1 VSKKLYSYVN
11 TMSSVPPQ
19 RPNVNDKWCEV
30 STEFLRRCM
39 HGEDPDAVIKDL
51 QTRYSGLGPVN
62 QASLKKLL
70 EPVNPPTPDAKRYFA
85 PYAECWNYW
94 GGWNGAKT
102 LDKIPTKNVTI
113 AFVLSSNGTPKFDGT
128 MDVNTFV
135 SQAKA
140 VQAKGGIIRIS
151 FGGATGTELA
161 LAIKDV
167 NQLVE
172 AYDSVITMYNTR
184 NIDMDVEGN
193 AASDTTSITRRNKAL
208 AILQTKYPDLKIDY
222 TLSCMQR
229 GLESQ
234 GINILKDAKA
244 HGVKVNSVNIMAMC
258 YGNNE
263 KQMGQA
269 AISAATATKKQ
280 CDDLGLIY
288 NGVGITPQIGKNDT
302 PNETFTIDNAKE
314 VMAFVQKTPWVNF
327 MSFWAVSFDNAQKSK
342 TPQEQW
348 QFTTIFNATNA

>member
-1 VSKKLYSYVN
+1 M
-11 TMSSVPPQ
+11 TSVPPQ

-30 STEFLRRCM
+30 SVEFLRRCM

-70 EPVNPPTPDAKRYFA
+70 EPINPPAPIARYFA

-94 GGWNGAKT
+94 GGWNGANT

-128 MDVNTFV
+128 MDINIFV

-140 VQAKGGIIRIS
+140 VQIQSGIVRIS

-167 NQLVE
+167 DKLVE

-184 NIDMDVEGN
+184 HIDMDIEGA
-193 AASDTTSITRRNKAL
+193 AASDTVSINRRNKAL
-208 AILQTKYPDLKIDY
+208 VILQKKYPDLKVDY

-244 HGVKVNSVNIMAMC
+244 QGVKVNAVNIMAMC
-258 YGNNE
+258 YGTGE
-263 KQMGQA
+263 TQMGKA

-327 MSFWAVSFDNAQKSK
+327 TAFWAVGLDNAQKSK
-342 TPQEQW
+342 TPQETW
-348 QFTTIFNATNA
+348 GFTNIFNATNA

>member
-1 VSKKLYSYVN
+1 M
-11 TMSSVPPQ
+11 TSVPPQ

-30 STEFLRRCM
+30 SVEFLRRCM

-70 EPVNPPTPDAKRYFA
+70 EPINPPAPIARYFA

-94 GGWNGAKT
+94 GGWNGANT

-128 MDVNTFV
+128 MDINIFV

-140 VQAKGGIIRIS
+140 VQIKSGIVRIS

-167 NQLVE
+167 DKLVE

-184 NIDMDVEGN
+184 HIDMDIEGA
-193 AASDTTSITRRNKAL
+193 AASDTVSINRRNKAL
-208 AILQTKYPDLKIDY
+208 VILQKKYPDLKVDY

-244 HGVKVNSVNIMAMC
+244 QGVKVNAVNIMAMC
-258 YGNNE
+258 YGTGE
-263 KQMGQA
+263 TQMGKA

-327 MSFWAVSFDNAQKSK
+327 TAFWAVGLDNAQKSK
-342 TPQEQW
+342 TPQETW
-348 QFTTIFNATNA
+348 GFTNIFNATNA

>member
-1 VSKKLYSYVN
+1 
-11 TMSSVPPQ
+11 MSSIAPLPQ

-70 EPVNPPTPDAKRYFA
+70 EPMNPPAPVINKYFA

-94 GGWNGAKT
+94 SGWNGAKT

-128 MDVNTFV
+128 MDINTFV

-140 VQAKGGIIRIS
+140 VQVKGGIVRIS

-161 LAIKDV
+161 IDIKDV
-167 NQLVE
+167 NKLVE

-184 NIDMDVEGN
+184 NIDMDIEGA
-193 AASDTTSITRRNKAL
+193 AASDTASIIRRNKAL
-208 AILQTKYPDLKIDY
+208 AILQKKYPDLKVDY

-234 GINILKDAKA
+234 GLNILKNAKDQ
-244 HGVKVNSVNIMAMC
+244 GVKLNAVNIMAMC
-258 YGNNE
+258 YGSGE
-263 KQMGQA
+263 TQMGKA
-269 AISAATATKKQ
+269 VISAANATKKQ
-280 CDDLGLIY
+280 CDDLGFVYGGI
-288 NGVGITPQIGKNDT
+288 GITPQIGKNDT

-314 VMAFVQKTPWVNF
+314 VMAFVQKTTWIIF
-327 MSFWAVSFDNAQKSK
+327 TAFWAVGLDNAKSSK

-348 QFTTIFNATNA
+348 EFTNIFNATNA

>member
-1 VSKKLYSYVN
+1 
-11 TMSSVPPQ
+11 MSSVPPQ

-39 HGEDPDAVIKDL
+39 HGEDPDSVISDL
-51 QTRYSGLGPVN
+51 QTMYSGLGPVN

-70 EPVNPPTPDAKRYFA
+70 EPVIPPTPDAKRYFA
-85 PYAECWNYW
+85 SYAECWNYW

-167 NQLVE
+167 NKLVE
-172 AYDSVITMYNTR
+172 AYGSVITMYNTR
-184 NIDMDVEGN
+184 NIDMDIEGA

-208 AILQTKYPDLKIDY
+208 AILQTKYPDLKVDY

-234 GINILKDAKA
+234 GLNILKDAKA
-244 HGVKVNSVNIMAMC
+244 QGVKVNAVNIMAMC

-314 VMAFVQKTPWVNF
+314 VMAFVQKTSWINF
-327 MSFWAVSFDNAQKSK
+327 TAFWSVGADNAKSSK

-348 QFTTIFNATNA
+348 EFTNLFNATNA

>member
-1 VSKKLYSYVN
+1 
-11 TMSSVPPQ
+11 MSSIAALPQ

-39 HGEDPDAVIKDL
+39 HGETPDAVIKDL

-62 QASLKKLL
+62 QATLKKLL
-70 EPVNPPTPDAKRYFA
+70 EPINPTIPDTKPPVTNKYFA

-94 GGWNGAKT
+94 SGWNGAKT

-128 MDVNTFV
+128 MDANTFV

-140 VQAKGGIIRIS
+140 VQAKGGIVRIS

-161 LAIKDV
+161 IAIKDV
-167 NQLVE
+167 DKLVE
-172 AYDSVITMYNTR
+172 AYDSIITMYNTR
-184 NIDMDVEGN
+184 NIDMDIEGA
-193 AASDTTSITRRNKAL
+193 AASDAASITRRNKAIV
-208 AILQTKYPDLKIDY
+208 ILQTKYPDLKVDY

-244 HGVKVNSVNIMAMC
+244 QGVKVNAVNIMAMC
-258 YGNNE
+258 YGTNE
-263 KQMGQA
+263 TQMGKA
-269 AISAATATKKQ
+269 AISAANATKKQ

-288 NGVGITPQIGKNDT
+288 GGIGITPQIGKNDT

-314 VMAFVQKTPWVNF
+314 VMTFVQKTPWVNF
-327 MSFWAVSFDNAQKSK
+327 TAFWAVGLDNAQKSK

-348 QFTTIFNATNA
+348 EFTNIFNATNA

>member
-1 VSKKLYSYVN
+1 
-11 TMSSVPPQ
+11 MSSVPPQ

-30 STEFLRRCM
+30 SIEFLRRCM

-70 EPVNPPTPDAKRYFA
+70 VPVNPPTPPANKYFA

-140 VQAKGGIIRIS
+140 VQTKGGIIRLS

-161 LAIKDV
+161 IDIKDV
-167 NQLVE
+167 NKLAE
-172 AYDSVITMYNTR
+172 AYDSVITMYKTR
-184 NIDMDVEGN
+184 HIDMDIEGA
-193 AASDTTSITRRNKAL
+193 AASDSDSITRRNKAL

-234 GINILKDAKA
+234 GLNILKDAKA
-244 HGVKVNSVNIMAMC
+244 QGVKVNAVNIMAMC

-280 CDDLGLIY
+280 CDDLGLVYGGI
-288 NGVGITPQIGKNDT
+288 GITPQIGKNDT

-314 VMAFVQKTPWVNF
+314 VIAFVQKTSWVNF

-348 QFTTIFNATNA
+348 QFTTIFNSTNA

>member
-1 VSKKLYSYVN
+1 
-11 TMSSVPPQ
+11 
-19 RPNVNDKWCEV
+19 
-30 STEFLRRCM
+30 M

-85 PYAECWNYW
+85 SYAECWNYW

-161 LAIKDV
+161 IDIKDV

-172 AYDSVITMYNTR
+172 AYDSTIIMYNTR
-184 NIDMDVEGN
+184 NIDMDIEGA
-193 AASDTTSITRRNKAL
+193 AASDTASITRRNKAL

-234 GINILKDAKA
+234 GLNILKDAKA
-244 HGVKVNSVNIMAMC
+244 HGVKLNAVNIMTMC

-269 AISAATATKKQ
+269 AISAANATKKQ
-280 CDDLGLIY
+280 CDDMGLVY

-314 VMAFVQKTPWVNF
+314 VIAFVQKTSWINF
-327 MSFWAVSFDNAQKSK
+327 TAFWSVGADNAKSSK

-348 QFTTIFNATNA
+348 QFTTIFNDTNA